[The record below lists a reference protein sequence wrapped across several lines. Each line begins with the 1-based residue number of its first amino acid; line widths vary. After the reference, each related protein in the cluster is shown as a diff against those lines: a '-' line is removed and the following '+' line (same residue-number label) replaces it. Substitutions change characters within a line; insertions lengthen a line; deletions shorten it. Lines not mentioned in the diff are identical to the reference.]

1 MNRVTIEK
9 GLDLPIGGAP
19 DSLVTKSA
27 AVEHVALIGD
37 DYVGMKPT
45 MLVKEGDH
53 VACGAPLF
61 TDKKNEGV
69 TFTAPVGGE
78 VVAVN
83 RGAKRKFESL
93 VIRVEQTESLS
104 FCKPGTGAAGLG
116 AEKLRSLLIESGMWC
131 SLRTRPYGKIAPVK
145 SEPASIFVTAM
156 DSSPLGADLKIIIES
171 KKDDFVA
178 GMQALAVLADVPIHL
193 CHAGD
198 LATFEGLPD
207 SVEQTAFEGP
217 HPAGLPSTH
226 IHFLDPVHETKTV
239 WQIGAQDVCAV
250 GGLLQTGRLCSERIV
265 ALGGPLVKKPRHIET
280 IAGASILELCRD
292 ELIEGMEG
300 RLLSGSILDGRQAD
314 TIHGFLGRYHQQI
327 SCLPE
332 GDGRQLFGWLRPGG
346 ERFSVTRAFLSA
358 FTRPETINFN
368 TAIYGGNRAI
378 FPVGSYEKVMPLDIV
393 PVYFLKSIASGNT
406 ERAKELGCLE
416 LIEEDL
422 ALCSFVC
429 PGKNEFGPML
439 RRTLTTIE
447 EEG

>member
-1 MNRVTIEK
+1 MNRVTIER
-9 GLDLPIGGAP
+9 GLDLPIGGTP
-19 DSLVTKSA
+19 DNLVA
-27 AVEHVALIGD
+27 EANPVEHVALIGD

-69 TFTAPVGGE
+69 TFTAPAGGE

-93 VIRVEQTESLS
+93 VIRIDQKESLS
-104 FCKPGTGAAGLG
+104 FCEPRTSPSDLN
-116 AEKLRSLLIESGMWC
+116 AEAFRRLLIESGLWC
-131 SLRTRPYGKIAPVK
+131 AFRTRPYGKIPAVN

-156 DSSPLGADLKIIIES
+156 DSSPLGADLKTIIEARR
-171 KKDDFVA
+171 DDFVL
-178 GMQALAVLADVPIHL
+178 GMQALAQLTSVPIHL
-193 CHAGD
+193 CHGGD
-198 LATFEGLPD
+198 LATPDGLPD
-207 SVEQTAFEGP
+207 RVEPAIFEGP

-239 WQIGAQDVCAV
+239 WHLGAQDVCAI
-250 GGLLQTGRLCSERIV
+250 GGLLRTGQLCSERII
-265 ALGGPLVKKPRHIET
+265 ALGGPLVKNPRHIKT
-280 IAGASILELCRD
+280 IIGASITELCRG
-292 ELIEGMEG
+292 ELVEGTEG
-300 RLLSGSILDGRQAD
+300 RLLSGSILEGRQAG
-314 TIHGFLGRYHQQI
+314 TMHGFLGRYHQQI

-358 FTRPETINFN
+358 FTRPAEIDFS

-393 PVYFLKSIASGNT
+393 AVYFLKSIASGNT